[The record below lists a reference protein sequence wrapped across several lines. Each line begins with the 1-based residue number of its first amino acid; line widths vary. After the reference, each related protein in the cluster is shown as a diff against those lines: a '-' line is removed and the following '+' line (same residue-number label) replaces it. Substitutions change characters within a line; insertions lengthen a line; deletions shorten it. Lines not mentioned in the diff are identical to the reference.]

1 MKNKNVLFLGA
12 LSDIAKSTVH
22 KFGENG
28 YNLQLA
34 ARNLDDLKKISADLK
49 IRYNVDINVYEF
61 DILKTENHQNF
72 IKDLKEIPSIIICAV
87 GFMGEQKKSENNTK
101 LRVKV
106 LRTNYESP
114 VNIISDFANIFEN
127 RGYGT
132 IVGISSVAG
141 DRGRSSN
148 YIYGSAKAG
157 FTTFLSGLRNR
168 LAKKKCSRFNS
179 NTRNSLYKND
189 FEFKIA

>member
-49 IRYNVDINVYEF
+49 IRYNVDINIYEF

-87 GFMGEQKKSENNTK
+87 GFMGEQKESEK
-101 LRVKV
+101 IFCRKHQLLIESHAHLV
-106 LRTNYESP
+106 LTFHNSERNLICAQQTDTSRRLT
-114 VNIISDFANIFEN
+114 A
-127 RGYGT
+127 
-132 IVGISSVAG
+132 VAC
-141 DRGRSSN
+141 R
-148 YIYGSAKAG
+148 
-157 FTTFLSGLRNR
+157 
-168 LAKKKCSRFNS
+168 
-179 NTRNSLYKND
+179 
-189 FEFKIA
+189 

>member
-141 DRGRSSN
+141 DRGRSLIS
-148 YIYGSAKAG
+148 
-157 FTTFLSGLRNR
+157 FSGP
-168 LAKKKCSRFNS
+168 
-179 NTRNSLYKND
+179 
-189 FEFKIA
+189 